1 MRNKR
6 ESATLDTGIAVSMLG
21 GRLHRAY
28 VPSRQPGHSLTE
40 KCSKLG
46 VYQSEMLS
54 LWGCR
59 SGQEG
64 RVMSEAGESSCSW
77 EPWRL

>member
-6 ESATLDTGIAVSMLG
+6 ESATLDTGIAAGMLG
-21 GRLHRAY
+21 GRLHEAY

-40 KCSKLG
+40 KCSKPG

-59 SGQEG
+59 SEQEG
-64 RVMSEAGESSCSW
+64 RVTSDTGKWSCSW
-77 EPWRL
+77 GPWRL